1 MSCWLVAP
9 PFIPPPLPFF
19 GRRQG
24 GAPIHQRASLLTDA
38 VVWDRASAAGQTEA
52 DHLSLIILARG
63 CVTAPLGLVLVPGG

>member
-1 MSCWLVAP
+1 MLAGW
-9 PFIPPPLPFF
+9 PLHSPSPSSAA
-19 GRRQG
+19 GKGEPQSTG
-24 GAPIHQRASLLTDA
+24 RASLLTDA